1 MELNWKESKQ
11 YNNKNYTKT
20 LIDIVEDGLPN
31 DIVIK
36 LFRIIFNNGN
46 NLEVKDINKE
56 ACIKILNSL
65 QETYGLEE
73 EKELLETKQ
82 PVAFVP
88 SKCHEMFCD
97 RRLGGCGK
105 QFTYQERPQPNVVIP
120 RTGKCNTCWNKE
132 LAVI

>member
-31 DIVIK
+31 NMAIK
-36 LFRIIFNNGN
+36 LFRIFFNSGN

-73 EKELLETKQ
+73 EKE
-82 PVAFVP
+82 
-88 SKCHEMFCD
+88 
-97 RRLGGCGK
+97 
-105 QFTYQERPQPNVVIP
+105 
-120 RTGKCNTCWNKE
+120 
-132 LAVI
+132 